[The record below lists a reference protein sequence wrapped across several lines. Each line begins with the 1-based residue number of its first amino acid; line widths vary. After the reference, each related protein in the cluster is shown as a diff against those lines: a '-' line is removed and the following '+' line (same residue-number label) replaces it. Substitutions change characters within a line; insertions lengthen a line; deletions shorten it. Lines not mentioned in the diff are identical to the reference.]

1 MQLVRE
7 ENPVNA
13 AFRVWPELTPTLLF
27 DGGCDAVHTGSI
39 YGAVSSSV
47 NRSCSALFLVR
58 RFPISALV
66 LPLPFPSLFFTW
78 LRTFSVSALFFSS
91 FFETLSVNVVCFL
104 LCLCVCYL

>member
-27 DGGCDAVHTGSI
+27 DGGCDAVHTVSI

-47 NRSCSALFLVR
+47 NRSCSALFL
-58 RFPISALV
+58 
-66 LPLPFPSLFFTW
+66 
-78 LRTFSVSALFFSS
+78 S
-91 FFETLSVNVVCFL
+91 FFFFFRFTSLKKIYLFIYFFLFVVDF
-104 LCLCVCYL
+104 VIH